1 MPKVVVTDT
10 KGLVQESGKG
20 VVGLLQSKTLSAS
33 YTANSATI
41 SSGAIVIPANSLVTG
56 IHTVVTT
63 SLTGVDGAVNVKV
76 GTAAGGTQIAGAA
89 NLGAN
94 LAGAV
99 AGKGQSTNTELN
111 TALAGAAALVI
122 TAGKPYFSAEDEI
135 FITVTATG
143 GNLTAG
149 AVQFTVEFVTF
160 S

>member
-33 YTANSATI
+33 HSAGATI
-41 SSGAIVIPANSLVTG
+41 SSGAIVIPANSLITG

-63 SLTGVDGAVNVKV
+63 SLAGQAGAVNVKV
-76 GTAAGGTQIAGAA
+76 GTAAGGDEIASAA

-94 LAGAV
+94 LNGAA

-111 TALAGAAALVI
+111 TALEGAAALVI
-122 TAGKPYFSAEDEI
+122 TAGKAYFSAEDEI
-135 FITVTATG
+135 FITVTDAAG
-143 GNLTAG
+143 DLTAG